1 MTLEARFKHEEI
13 IPDVIDQAPES
24 TVRVIFGGS
33 HEVSLGNELTPTQVK
48 APPMLSWSAEEGAF
62 YTVVFTDPDAP
73 SRANPIR
80 REFLHW
86 LIGNVPGSDLSEG
99 EVGEVIAE
107 YAGSGPPQ
115 GTGLHRYIF
124 LVFEQKDRMEFD
136 EPKSEKGSRANRIKW
151 SMRGFM
157 KKNNLRKAFAGN
169 YYVAQWDAYVDERR
183 KQMRD

>member
-1 MTLEARFKHEEI
+1 MEGTDTVPSGTLDEAPSSKI
-13 IPDVIDQAPES
+13 TITYPS
-24 TVRVIFGGS
+24 GKTVEFGK
-33 HEVSLGNELTPTQVK
+33 ELTPTDVKDEPQV
-48 APPMLSWSAEEGAF
+48 SWEADPAKY
-62 YTVVFTDPDAP
+62 YTLLMFDPDAP
-73 SRANPIR
+73 SRQDPKSADVK
-80 REFLHW
+80 HW
-86 LIGNVPGSDLSEG
+86 LVVNILGCDVKS
-99 EVGEVIAE
+99 GEVIAE

-136 EPKSEKGSRANRIKW
+136 EPKSEKGSRANRVSW